1 MQERQISNERKN
13 TDMQTGLYADKQG
26 EPNENKVA
34 YKQDDNLSNDIENKQ
49 SFNLPDLGLS
59 SALGLLTPDAN
70 KEEEQIPEKEN
81 KEEAE
86 ARIQAIINHRYMN
99 EYEEMRKEIDIYL
112 MKRFKY
118 RLSLVRLTPD
128 NILITRRNSRLDLYL
143 RIRRVESIFPP
154 DCLILAQISFRKE
167 RIGNGTH
174 FVRFLS
180 EIALKYG
187 FRYVGIEST
196 NKKSSSFAKKLGFY
210 SIDGFNYAISVKN
223 LLSYFQDR
231 R

>member
-1 MQERQISNERKN
+1 
-13 TDMQTGLYADKQG
+13 
-26 EPNENKVA
+26 
-34 YKQDDNLSNDIENKQ
+34 
-49 SFNLPDLGLS
+49 
-59 SALGLLTPDAN
+59 
-70 KEEEQIPEKEN
+70 
-81 KEEAE
+81 
-86 ARIQAIINHRYMN
+86 MN

-223 LLSYFQDR
+223 LLASFHDR